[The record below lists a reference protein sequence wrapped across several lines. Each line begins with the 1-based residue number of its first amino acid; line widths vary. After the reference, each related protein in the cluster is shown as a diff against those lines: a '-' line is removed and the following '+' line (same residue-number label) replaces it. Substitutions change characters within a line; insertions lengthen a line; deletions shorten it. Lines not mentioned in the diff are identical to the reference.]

1 MDEAEVVDVV
11 DVELVVVDPT
21 SMTLGTSGSMN
32 VVVDVTIGAVVEVV
46 VDVLDVLDVLD
57 GVSWLA
63 ADGGGMHV
71 AVGSNVLP
79 GAEPGGAVAV
89 TEPDWSTVNDV
100 TAIAARTR
108 IGAELRPPNRHC
120 TARTAHPPTTARVA
134 TTTAMP
140 NEPPD
145 AGRIHTIAVPRGV
158 DDDVMGRS

>member
-1 MDEAEVVDVV
+1 M
-11 DVELVVVDPT
+11 
-21 SMTLGTSGSMN
+21 
-32 VVVDVTIGAVVEVV
+32 
-46 VDVLDVLDVLD
+46 LDVLD

-79 GAEPGGAVAV
+79 GAELGGAVAV
-89 TEPDWSTVNDV
+89 TEPDWSIVNDV

-108 IGAELRPPNRHC
+108 IGAERRPLNRHC

-145 AGRIHTIAVPRGV
+145 AGRVHTAAVPRGV